1 MLSEAKLPKMFWGD
15 TILHA
20 AHIVNRAPTRAL
32 KESITPFEAFTD
44 ERRQRFDPKSIECIH
59 LGYAEHRK
67 AYVCLQRSSGRIVES
82 RDVVF
87 DEGINGGSSRVKITA
102 DLNPSEIGQTH
113 IEVIASAVEDEDSKI
128 EQGQQVVPVQTY
140 HPKIVQRPLQCTST
154 RCHAQPECPPGPYPR
169 PVPGSYC
176 GERGNS

>member
-1 MLSEAKLPKMFWGD
+1 MP
-15 TILHA
+15 
-20 AHIVNRAPTRAL
+20 
-32 KESITPFEAFTD
+32 
-44 ERRQRFDPKSIECIH
+44 
-59 LGYAEHRK
+59 
-67 AYVCLQRSSGRIVES
+67 
-82 RDVVF
+82 
-87 DEGINGGSSRVKITA
+87 A

-169 PVPGSYC
+169 PVPPRKIRRSTRIRKTPVPGSYC